1 MDLKEIKQIIDLM
14 TRADLSGFEIER
26 EGLKL
31 RINRENNV
39 VTYAAPTPGRTD
51 AVPTTPSVSE
61 PPPPAKE
68 DTNSIIIKSPMV
80 GTFYASSSP
89 ESPPFVSVGTSVR
102 PDSVVCI
109 IEAMKVMN
117 EIQAELNGTITEIL
131 VQNGKNVEYGQPL
144 FKLSPA

>member
-1 MDLKEIKQIIDLM
+1 
-14 TRADLSGFEIER
+14 
-26 EGLKL
+26 
-31 RINRENNV
+31 
-39 VTYAAPTPGRTD
+39 
-51 AVPTTPSVSE
+51 
-61 PPPPAKE
+61 
-68 DTNSIIIKSPMV
+68 MV

>member
-39 VTYAAPTPGRTD
+39 VTYAAPTPGRVDTS
-51 AVPTTPSVSE
+51 PMPSSVSE

-68 DTNSIIIKSPMV
+68 DKNSIIIKSPMV

-89 ESPPFVSVGTSVR
+89 DSPAFVSVGTSVQ

-117 EIQAELNGTITEIL
+117 EIQAELSGTITEIL